1 MQKRTTRWL
10 RGLGWV
16 AVLALVALS
25 LAACSSA
32 ASTTSAPTTEPA
44 AATEAAPAEA
54 TEAATEAP
62 TEAATESPT
71 EAPTAAATTP
81 AGHSHGQGQMGG
93 GPPAGRGPGGGRW
106 TVFHQEP
113 IPEEFANLTNPMPG
127 DPESIER
134 GKEIYQT
141 HCAVCHGE
149 TGMGEAEAGQV
160 LDPPALPLARTTR
173 QVSDAYLYWRIH
185 DGGLPFGTA
194 MPAYGNA
201 LTEQQIWDVIN
212 YIRYL
217 SEHAGDE
224 AQMQAEMLAKAVA
237 EGIITQEEADLFQ
250 RVHALLEEYKQQHE
264 DELKAQ
270 AGGNPDAMMELMFKG
285 LIEQGLIT
293 EDEAK
298 AFQEIHDRLHEAG
311 VMP

>member
-1 MQKRTTRWL
+1 MRKPHVRWI
-10 RGLGWV
+10 GLLGL
-16 AVLALVALS
+16 VLALGLFVAG
-25 LAACSSA
+25 CSSSA
-32 ASTTSAPTTEPA
+32 TTPA
-44 AATEAAPAEA
+44 APA
-54 TEAATEAP
+54 TEAATE
-62 TEAATESPT
+62 EPT
-71 EAPTAAATTP
+71 EAPTEAPTEEATEAPTAMPTQATTP
-81 AGHSHGQGQMGG
+81 MGGQGQQGQGHSHGSDQGQMGG

-160 LDPPALPLARTTR
+160 LDPPALPIARTTR

-185 DGGLPFGTA
+185 DGGFPFGTA
-194 MPAYGNA
+194 MPAYGTA

-212 YIRYL
+212 YVRYL
-217 SEHAGDE
+217 SEVAGDPGQSQE
-224 AQMQAEMLAKAVA
+224 AMLAKAVA
-237 EGIITQEEADLFQ
+237 EGIITQDEADLFQ
-250 RVHALLEEYKQQHE
+250 RIHALLEEYKQEHE
-264 DELKAQ
+264 AELKAQ

-293 EDEAK
+293 EEEAQ
-298 AFQEIHDRLHEAG
+298 AFQDNNRLHEAG
-311 VMP
+311 IMP